1 MTEVNRRS
9 TLLTIKK
16 IEEFQINE
24 IELKRNNKKL
34 KLENR
39 GLEICLGHLY
49 DNLTGL
55 KNINKQ
61 LAKRNKM
68 CNVKTQTSNDL
79 ENEYFFGILVTIF
92 SYIVIFIISF
102 LIMKY
107 FNG

>member
-39 GLEICLGHLY
+39 GIEICLGYLY
-49 DNLTGL
+49 DDQTGL

-61 LAKRNKM
+61 LVKRNKM
-68 CNVKTQTSNDL
+68 CNEETQTSDLL
-79 ENEYFFGILVTIF
+79 ENECFFGLLVKNFTN
-92 SYIVIFIISF
+92 IVI
-102 LIMKY
+102 LI
-107 FNG
+107 FFF